1 MNFYWTA
8 RIVPPSDN
16 QWYPREPVRSRFHI
30 WKRNNIFYND
40 KMHESLTIFKLTLIF
55 YWHDLMCN
63 CSLYYSILNITVIKI
78 NVGQNNYLA
87 NRNSLVLED
96 RLVLLDWT
104 FIPIVTSTQVTRTLL
119 LKFSENIKSGMQAIK
134 GKERWS
140 GINLKRQ

>member
-1 MNFYWTA
+1 
-8 RIVPPSDN
+8 
-16 QWYPREPVRSRFHI
+16 
-30 WKRNNIFYND
+30 
-40 KMHESLTIFKLTLIF
+40 
-55 YWHDLMCN
+55 MCN

-134 GKERWS
+134 GKE
-140 GINLKRQ
+140 Q